1 MKRALYAALAFT
13 FSTCVAIAQDTAP
26 VPTIAYDSVPDFLK
40 LPPDMFFGEVAG
52 IAVNSKKH
60 IFILSRGNTQGP
72 AYGAA
77 ATQLLEFDADG
88 SFLREIGKGLYA
100 WAFAH
105 TV

>member
-13 FSTCVAIAQDTAP
+13 FSSSIAFAQDAAP
-26 VPTIAYDSVPDFLK
+26 VPTIEYDSVADFLK
-40 LPPDMFFGEVAG
+40 LPPEMFFGEVSG

-60 IFILSRGNTQGP
+60 IFILSRGNTHGP

-88 SFLREIGKGLYA
+88 DFLREIGKGLYA
-100 WAFAH
+100 
-105 TV
+105 